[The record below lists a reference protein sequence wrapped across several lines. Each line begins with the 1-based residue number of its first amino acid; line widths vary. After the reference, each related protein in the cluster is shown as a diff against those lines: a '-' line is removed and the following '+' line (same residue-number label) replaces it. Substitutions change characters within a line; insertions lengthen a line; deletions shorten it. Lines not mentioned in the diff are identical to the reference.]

1 MMIMIMVMTMKTIS
15 MNIINLSFRVVFSQP
30 KLSQCE
36 GAQNS
41 ALFGYL
47 RDAACVR
54 LNVKTSTSISHTFK
68 NITFGFHL
76 RNVHFG
82 RKNGDPNTLDSG
94 MNSKQHNNIQT
105 QPSYN
110 SMSNLH
116 CMFKSCFWS
125 DRKSLR
131 GR

>member
-1 MMIMIMVMTMKTIS
+1 MIMVMTMKTIS

-82 RKNGDPNTLDSG
+82 RINGDPNTLDSG
-94 MNSKQHNNIQT
+94 MNSKQHNNKYKRSQAT
-105 QPSYN
+105 VTCHTY
-110 SMSNLH
+110 
-116 CMFKSCFWS
+116 CVFKSCFWS